1 MTEFTSWQVYDLSLY
16 NNFAM
21 EHTEDVSI
29 SASLL
34 IPLDSNHQHT
44 GAFRFIIY
52 GGEVDY
58 IPFPVEDIFPDVPD
72 PLKGLFLNLPCDT
85 NRIKLP
91 ENSTACVWEDAELM
105 IRNVKNL
112 RNFIPPPP
120 TRVSTE
126 FRRHGILR
134 NFLTSEVIFAQ
145 FRRNCAG
152 NHFRIPRN
160 AKMSLLW
167 TPYPQHSTPITL

>member
-1 MTEFTSWQVYDLSLY
+1 MFKYNILTEMTEFASWQVYDLSLY

-72 PLKGLFLNLPCDT
+72 PLKGPFLNLPCDT
-85 NRIKLP
+85 NRLKLP

-112 RNFIPPPP
+112 RNFILPNTAYQPHHQKPKPP
-120 TRVSTE
+120 
-126 FRRHGILR
+126 
-134 NFLTSEVIFAQ
+134 
-145 FRRNCAG
+145 
-152 NHFRIPRN
+152 
-160 AKMSLLW
+160 
-167 TPYPQHSTPITL
+167 